1 MELCLGT
8 VQLGMDY
15 GILGGKKPS
24 LDYAVRC
31 LDYAVQNGITS
42 IDTAAAYGTAE
53 EVVGEF
59 LRRKT
64 VKREK
69 LFISTKFLPNL
80 LDEYK
85 PEDYKKVIRDN
96 LIKSL
101 EVLHT
106 DYIDA
111 YMFHSARYA
120 FRADMLEALY
130 EVQKEGLARKVGVS
144 VYEPEEALACFA
156 SPFVSFIQMP
166 YSVFDHRMKTSG
178 VLDSEKNGN
187 CEVTTRSAFL
197 QGLITMKEEQVPP
210 FLERAKPIVK
220 RINQISQETGYS
232 KVELAIA
239 YVKRETAISRL
250 VFGVDSLEQL
260 KEDILL
266 FHKEIPKDLLEKL
279 EKEFEGLE
287 TDIVMP
293 SLWKK

>member
-1 MELCLGT
+1 MELCIGT
-8 VQLGMDY
+8 VQFGMDY

-24 LDYAVRC
+24 LDYAVNC
-31 LDYAVQNGITS
+31 IDYAVENGITS

-120 FRADMLEALY
+120 FQADMLEALY

-166 YSVFDHRMKTSG
+166 YSVFDHRMKASG
-178 VLDSEKNGN
+178 VLDSEKKGN

-210 FLERAKPIVK
+210 FLERAKPIVE